1 MSQKKQRK
9 DALKSNHKKYYQSK
23 LPPELTKSEYEK
35 DIALKRAMEKV
46 DEMGLSDETLLK
58 SMRGLRI
65 GGYNQKPWQ
74 VMDSDS
80 VWEMM
85 ENGVS
90 SNEII
95 DYIYDTEGKLSL
107 ESQYKKNQ
115 RKNGK

>member
-1 MSQKKQRK
+1 MNQKKQRK
-9 DALKSNHKKYYQSK
+9 DALESNHNKYYKKKQPQP
-23 LPPELTKSEYEK
+23 LIPKSWKEEG
-35 DIALKRAMEKV
+35 LKRGMEYV
-46 DEMGLSDETLLK
+46 DGIGLSDDTLLK
-58 SMRGLRI
+58 SIKGLRV
-65 GGYNQKPWQ
+65 GGYNLKPWQ

-90 SNEII
+90 SDEII

-115 RKNGK
+115 RKNKK